1 MFLRFCST
9 YLIIL
14 NFPFFKNI
22 GKIGK
27 LTNLICN
34 YEVSLSI
41 LELLFLC
48 FHIFVLNFRKNS
60 KKFFL
65 IFRVQNIKYKSVLFS
80 EPLTRFNTRDLVS
93 NFRIINRKHFSRRG
107 NVLPSSYNNTSQT
120 KIYGFDL

>member
-9 YLIIL
+9 YLIVL
-14 NFPFFKNI
+14 NFPFFKN
-22 GKIGK
+22 IGK

-48 FHIFVLNFRKNS
+48 FHISVLNFRKNS

-65 IFRVQNIKYKSVLFS
+65 IFRVQNIKYKSVLSS

-107 NVLPSSYNNTSQT
+107 NVLSSSYNNTSQT

>member
-14 NFPFFKNI
+14 NFPFFKN
-22 GKIGK
+22 IGK

>member
-9 YLIIL
+9 YLIVL

-65 IFRVQNIKYKSVLFS
+65 IFRVQNIKYKSVLSS

>member
-9 YLIIL
+9 YLIVL
-14 NFPFFKNI
+14 NFPFFKN
-22 GKIGK
+22 IGK

-48 FHIFVLNFRKNS
+48 FHISVLNFRKNS
-60 KKFFL
+60 KKFF
-65 IFRVQNIKYKSVLFS
+65 IFRVQNIKYKSVLSS

-107 NVLPSSYNNTSQT
+107 SVLPSSYNNTSQT

>member
-9 YLIIL
+9 YLIVL
-14 NFPFFKNI
+14 NFPFFKN
-22 GKIGK
+22 IGK

-48 FHIFVLNFRKNS
+48 FHISVLNFRKNS

-65 IFRVQNIKYKSVLFS
+65 IFRVQNIKYKSVLSS

>member
-9 YLIIL
+9 YLIVL

-34 YEVSLSI
+34 YEVSLYI

-48 FHIFVLNFRKNS
+48 FHISVLNFRKNS

-65 IFRVQNIKYKSVLFS
+65 IFRVQNIKYKSVLSS

>member
-9 YLIIL
+9 YLIVL

-60 KKFFL
+60 KKFF
-65 IFRVQNIKYKSVLFS
+65 IFRVQNIKYKSVLSS

>member
-9 YLIIL
+9 YLIVL

>member
-9 YLIIL
+9 YLIVL

-22 GKIGK
+22 GKIEK
-27 LTNLICN
+27 LTNLISN

-48 FHIFVLNFRKNS
+48 FHISVLNFRKNS

-65 IFRVQNIKYKSVLFS
+65 IFRVQNIKYKSVLSS

>member
-9 YLIIL
+9 YLIVL
-14 NFPFFKNI
+14 NFPFFKS
-22 GKIGK
+22 IGK

-34 YEVSLSI
+34 YEVFLSI

-48 FHIFVLNFRKNS
+48 FHISVLNFRKNS
-60 KKFFL
+60 KKFF
-65 IFRVQNIKYKSVLFS
+65 IFRVQNIKYKSVLSS
-80 EPLTRFNTRDLVS
+80 EPLTCFNTRDLVS

>member
-9 YLIIL
+9 YLIVL
-14 NFPFFKNI
+14 NFPFFKN
-22 GKIGK
+22 IGK

-34 YEVSLSI
+34 YEVFLSI

-48 FHIFVLNFRKNS
+48 FHISVLNFRKNS
-60 KKFFL
+60 KKFFT
-65 IFRVQNIKYKSVLFS
+65 FRVQNIKYKSVLFS

>member
-9 YLIIL
+9 YLIVL

-22 GKIGK
+22 RK

-48 FHIFVLNFRKNS
+48 FHISVLNFRKNS
-60 KKFFL
+60 KKFF
-65 IFRVQNIKYKSVLFS
+65 IFRVQNIKYKSVLSS

-107 NVLPSSYNNTSQT
+107 NVLPTSYNNTSQT

>member
-9 YLIIL
+9 YLIVL
-14 NFPFFKNI
+14 NFPFFKN
-22 GKIGK
+22 IGK

-34 YEVSLSI
+34 YEVFLSI

-48 FHIFVLNFRKNS
+48 FHISVLNFRKNS
-60 KKFFL
+60 KKFF
-65 IFRVQNIKYKSVLFS
+65 RVQNIKYKSVLSS

-93 NFRIINRKHFSRRG
+93 NFRIINRKHFSKRG

>member
-9 YLIIL
+9 YLIVL

-22 GKIGK
+22 RK

-34 YEVSLSI
+34 YEVFLSI

-48 FHIFVLNFRKNS
+48 FHISVLNFRKNS
-60 KKFFL
+60 KKFF
-65 IFRVQNIKYKSVLFS
+65 IFRVQNIKYKSVLSS

>member
-9 YLIIL
+9 YLIVL
-14 NFPFFKNI
+14 NFPFFKN
-22 GKIGK
+22 IGK

-48 FHIFVLNFRKNS
+48 FHISVLNFRKNS
-60 KKFFL
+60 KKFF
-65 IFRVQNIKYKSVLFS
+65 IFRVQNIKYKSVLSS

>member
-9 YLIIL
+9 YLIVL
-14 NFPFFKNI
+14 NFPFFKN
-22 GKIGK
+22 IGK

>member
-9 YLIIL
+9 YLIVL
-14 NFPFFKNI
+14 NFLFFKN
-22 GKIGK
+22 IGK

-48 FHIFVLNFRKNS
+48 FHISVLNFRKNS

-65 IFRVQNIKYKSVLFS
+65 IFRVQNIKYKSVLSS

>member
-9 YLIIL
+9 YLIVL

-34 YEVSLSI
+34 YEVFLSI

-48 FHIFVLNFRKNS
+48 FHISVLNFRKNS

-80 EPLTRFNTRDLVS
+80 EALTRFNTRDLVS

>member
-9 YLIIL
+9 YLIVL

-93 NFRIINRKHFSRRG
+93 NFRIINRKHFSRRR